1 MFCNAA
7 ALRVNIA
14 EGRAYERAV
23 REYAEDRCE
32 VDLWDALERLS
43 WMPDEIQWHVDHPG
57 ERMTTGYA

>member
-23 REYAEDRCE
+23 REYAEG
-32 VDLWDALERLS
+32 DALERLS